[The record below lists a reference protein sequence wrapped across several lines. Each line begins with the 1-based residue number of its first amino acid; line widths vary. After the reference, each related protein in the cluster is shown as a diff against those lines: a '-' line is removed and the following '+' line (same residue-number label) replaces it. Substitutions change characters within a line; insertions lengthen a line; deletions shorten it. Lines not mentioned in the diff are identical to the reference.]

1 MIQIENLFVKAG
13 EHPILKGLNLKVNPG
28 EVHSI
33 MGPNGSGKSTLF
45 KAMIGYPDLSISGKI
60 LYRNSSDQ
68 EYENLLDKEPVI
80 RALEGVFMAFQHP
93 MEVPGVNN
101 FNFLQNSF
109 NAICK
114 HHGSAEMDEKEFLK
128 FAESKLSFLGLDK
141 KFLHYPLNEG
151 LSGGEK
157 KKNELFQMAVLSP
170 TLSLLDELD
179 SGLDIDS
186 IKMLAE
192 SLKKMKN
199 EQNAIVLI
207 THYHRLLSDIKPDYV
222 HILVDGQIKETGDYS
237 LAIQVDKIG
246 YDQWM

>member
-1 MIQIENLFVKAG
+1 MIQIKNLFVKAG
-13 EHPILKGLNLKVNPG
+13 ERSILKDLSLQINPG

-45 KAMIGYPDLSISGKI
+45 KAVIGYPDLSVSGKI
-60 LYRNSSDQ
+60 LYRNSADQ
-68 EYENLLDKEPVI
+68 QYESVLNKSPVD
-80 RALEGVFMAFQHP
+80 RALDGIFMAFQHP
-93 MEVPGVNN
+93 VEVPGVNN
-101 FNFLQNSF
+101 FNFLHTSF
-109 NAICK
+109 NAVCR

-141 KFLHYPLNEG
+141 KFLHHPLNEG

-199 EQNAIVLI
+199 KQNSIVMI
-207 THYHRLLSDIKPDYV
+207 THYHRLLSEVKPDYV

-237 LAIQVDKIG
+237 LALQVDQTG
-246 YDQWM
+246 YEKWM

>member
-13 EHPILKGLNLKVNPG
+13 ERSILKDLNLQINPG

-45 KAMIGYPDLSISGKI
+45 KAVIGHPELSVSGKI
-60 LYRNSSDQ
+60 LYRNSADQ
-68 EYENLLDKEPVI
+68 QYENLLNKSPVD
-80 RALEGVFMAFQHP
+80 RALEGIFMAFQHP
-93 MEVPGVNN
+93 VEVPGVNN
-101 FNFLQNSF
+101 FNFLHTSF
-109 NAICK
+109 NAVCK

-128 FAESKLSFLGLDK
+128 FAESKLDLLGLDK
-141 KFLHYPLNEG
+141 KFLYHPLNEG

-199 EQNAIVLI
+199 KQNAIVLI
-207 THYHRLLSDIKPDYV
+207 THYHRLLAEVKPDYV
-222 HILVDGQIKETGDYS
+222 HVLVDGHIKETGDYS
-237 LAIQVDKIG
+237 LALQVDQTG
-246 YDQWM
+246 YDKWM

>member
-1 MIQIENLFVKAG
+1 MIQIKDLFIKAG
-13 EHPILKGLNLKVNPG
+13 DHSILKGLNLQINPG
-28 EVHSI
+28 ELHSI

-45 KAMIGYPDLSISGKI
+45 KAIVGYPDLSVSGKI

-68 EYENLLDKEPVI
+68 EYENLLDKDPVV
-80 RALEGVFMAFQHP
+80 RALEGIFMAFQHP
-93 MEVPGVNN
+93 VEVPGVNN
-101 FNFLQNSF
+101 FNFLHTSF

-128 FAESKLSFLGLDK
+128 FAESRLDFLGLDK
-141 KFLHYPLNEG
+141 KFLHHPLNEG

-157 KKNELFQMAVLSP
+157 KKNELFQMSVLSP

-186 IKMLAE
+186 IKILAE

-199 EQNAIVLI
+199 KQNAIVLI
-207 THYHRLLSDIKPDYV
+207 THYHRLLAEIKPDYV
-222 HILVDGQIKETGDYS
+222 HVLVNGQIKETGDYS
-237 LAIQVDKIG
+237 LAVQVDQAG
-246 YDQWM
+246 YDKWM

>member
-1 MIQIENLFVKAG
+1 MIQIQNLFVKAG
-13 EHPILKGLNLKVNPG
+13 ENSILKDLSLQVNPG

-45 KAMIGYPDLSISGKI
+45 KAISGYPDLSVSGKI

-68 EYENLLDKEPVI
+68 QYENLLDKDPVL
-80 RALEGVFMAFQHP
+80 RALEGIFMAFQHP
-93 MEVPGVNN
+93 VEVPGVNN
-101 FNFLQNSF
+101 FNFLHTSF
-109 NAICK
+109 NSICK

-128 FAESKLSFLGLDK
+128 FAESKINLLGLDK
-141 KFLHYPLNEG
+141 KFLYHPLNEG

-157 KKNELFQMAVLSP
+157 KKNELFQMSVLSP

-222 HILVDGQIKETGDYS
+222 HILVDGQIKKTGDYS
-237 LAIQVDKIG
+237 LAVQVDKIG

>member
-13 EHPILKGLNLKVNPG
+13 ERLILKDLSLKINPG

-45 KAMIGYPDLSISGKI
+45 KAIVGYPDLSISGKI
-60 LYRNSSDQ
+60 LYRSQSGL
-68 EYENLLDKEPVI
+68 EYENLLDKEPSA
-80 RALEGVFMAFQHP
+80 RALAGIFMAFQHP
-93 MEVPGVNN
+93 VEVPGVNN
-101 FNFLQNSF
+101 FNFLHTAF
-109 NAICK
+109 NAVCK
-114 HHGSAEMDEKEFLK
+114 HHGSAEMNEKEFLK
-128 FAESKLSFLGLDK
+128 FAESKLNLLGLDK
-141 KFLHYPLNEG
+141 KFLHHPLNEG

-170 TLSLLDELD
+170 VLSLLDELD

-199 EQNAIVLI
+199 EQNSIVLI
-207 THYHRLLSDIKPDYV
+207 THYHRLLAEIKPDYV
-222 HILVDGQIKETGDYS
+222 HILINGQIKQTGDYS
-237 LAIQVDKIG
+237 LAVQVDQKG
-246 YDQWM
+246 YDQWV